1 MKWREAP
8 NLAPNL
14 KSSKMHRVLRCTAP
28 LIVNPS
34 RLASAAITACSMNH
48 AFRDSRVKRVPPFF
62 IYSRGER
69 GPPFPS
75 IFEESSSARVSKWN
89 VLGTKGDL
97 RSSELAPWPEG
108 ASMQESRNL
117 LEFAIS
123 VTSNSH
129 SYMSTFLSDDLSHVM
144 WCREAVEGVNE
155 FHPFSFQPSTPPHS
169 SSLSP
174 SSSDSLTTQR
184 TRPISLDWGGAQN
197 RRPDYSSTRDWVN
210 RS

>member
-1 MKWREAP
+1 MKGSAKSRT
-8 NLAPNL
+8 NL
-14 KSSKMHRVLRCTAP
+14 KSSKMHRVLRCTAL

-69 GPPFPS
+69 GERGPRFPS
-75 IFEESSSARVSKWN
+75 IFEESSSARVSKRN
-89 VLGTKGDL
+89 VLGTEGDL

-129 SYMSTFLSDDLSHVM
+129 SYMSTFQSDDLSHVM
-144 WCREAVEGVNE
+144 
-155 FHPFSFQPSTPPHS
+155 
-169 SSLSP
+169 
-174 SSSDSLTTQR
+174 
-184 TRPISLDWGGAQN
+184 
-197 RRPDYSSTRDWVN
+197 
-210 RS
+210 